1 MRNTALNLD
10 TNLARKTKMPG
21 IEAVGLSKSFGALT
35 AINRLSFEVDSGEI
49 FGLLGPNGSGKTTTV
64 RLLSC
69 LIAPSEG
76 TARVAGFDI
85 KEEPIKVRET
95 VGVLTENPGIYDR
108 LTVVENMEFFAEAYG
123 LRDRAERDSRIKEL
137 LEFFDLWDRRGD
149 KVGTFSKGMRQ
160 KLAIAKAIVHRPE
173 VLFLDEPSSGLDP
186 KAAKDIRD
194 LMEEMSR
201 QEKHTIVLCT
211 HNLEEAERLCS
222 RVMIIRKGSALATGS
237 IEDLRKKLHGA
248 LELEIGLEE
257 VNDRLLRTTTKL
269 EGVKTV
275 KTTIKG
281 TLIYDLDDPEAQTP
295 DVVKSLVQAGG
306 RVTSVNI
313 LRPSL
318 EDAYLELTKEESA

>member
-1 MRNTALNLD
+1 MD
-10 TNLARKTKMPG
+10 MSG
-21 IEAVGLSKSFGALT
+21 IEAVGLTKRFGSLT
-35 AINRLSFEVDSGEI
+35 AVDGLSFEVGKGEI

-76 TARVAGFDI
+76 SASVTGFDI
-85 KEEPIKVRET
+85 RREPLKVREA

-108 LTVVENMEFFAEAYG
+108 LSAVENMEFFAEAYG
-123 LRDRAERDSRIKEL
+123 LRDKTERDSRIREL

-149 KVGTFSKGMRQ
+149 RVGTFSRGMRQ
-160 KLAIAKAIVHRPE
+160 KLAIAKAVVHRPE

-194 LMEEMSR
+194 LMEVMSR

-222 RVMIIRKGSALATGS
+222 RVMIIRKGAALATGS
-237 IEDLRKKLHGA
+237 VEDLRKKLHGA
-248 LELEIGLEE
+248 PELEVSLEE
-257 VNDRLLRTTTKL
+257 VNDRLLKATAKL
-269 EGVKTV
+269 EGVRAVNATV
-275 KTTIKG
+275 KG
-281 TLIYDLDDPEAQTP
+281 TLIYDIDDPEARTP
-295 DVVKSLVQAGG
+295 DVVRSLVQAGG
-306 RVTSVNI
+306 RIKSVNI

-318 EDAYLELTKEESA
+318 EDTYLELTKEESA

>member
-1 MRNTALNLD
+1 MMD
-10 TNLARKTKMPG
+10 MSG
-21 IEAVGLSKSFGALT
+21 IEAVGLTKRFGSLT
-35 AINRLSFEVDSGEI
+35 AVDGLSFEVGKGEI

-76 TARVAGFDI
+76 SASVAGFDI
-85 KEEPIKVRET
+85 RREALKVREA

-108 LTVVENMEFFAEAYG
+108 LSAVENMEFFAEAYG
-123 LRDRAERDSRIKEL
+123 LRDKTERDSRIREL
-137 LEFFDLWDRRGD
+137 LKFFDLWDRRGD
-149 KVGTFSKGMRQ
+149 RVGTFSRGMRQ
-160 KLAIAKAIVHRPE
+160 KLAIAKAVVHRPE

-194 LMEEMSR
+194 LMEGMSR

-222 RVMIIRKGSALATGS
+222 RVMIIRKGAALATGGV
-237 IEDLRKKLHGA
+237 EDLRKKLHGA
-248 LELEIGLEE
+248 PELEVSLEE
-257 VNDRLLRTTTKL
+257 VNDRLLKATAKL
-269 EGVKTV
+269 EGVRAVNATV
-275 KTTIKG
+275 KG
-281 TLIYDLDDPEAQTP
+281 TLIYDIDDPEARTP
-295 DVVKSLVQAGG
+295 DVVRSLVQAGG
-306 RVTSVNI
+306 RIKSVNI

>member
-1 MRNTALNLD
+1 MMD
-10 TNLARKTKMPG
+10 MSG
-21 IEAVGLSKSFGALT
+21 IEAVGLTKRFGSLT
-35 AINRLSFEVDSGEI
+35 AVDGLSFEVGKGEI

-76 TARVAGFDI
+76 SASVAGFDI
-85 KEEPIKVRET
+85 RREALKVREA

-108 LTVVENMEFFAEAYG
+108 LSAVENMEFFAEAYG
-123 LRDRAERDSRIKEL
+123 LRDKTERDSRIREL
-137 LEFFDLWDRRGD
+137 LKFFDLWDRRGD
-149 KVGTFSKGMRQ
+149 RVGTFSRGMRQ
-160 KLAIAKAIVHRPE
+160 KLAIAKAVVHRPE

-194 LMEEMSR
+194 LMEVMSR

-222 RVMIIRKGSALATGS
+222 RVMIIRKGAALATGS
-237 IEDLRKKLHGA
+237 VEDLRKKLHGA
-248 LELEIGLEE
+248 PELEVSLEE
-257 VNDRLLRTTTKL
+257 VNDRLLKATAKL
-269 EGVKTV
+269 EGVRAVNATV
-275 KTTIKG
+275 KG
-281 TLIYDLDDPEAQTP
+281 TLIYDIDDPEARTP
-295 DVVKSLVQAGG
+295 DVVRSLVQAGG
-306 RVTSVNI
+306 RIKSVNI

>member
-1 MRNTALNLD
+1 MMD
-10 TNLARKTKMPG
+10 MSG
-21 IEAVGLSKSFGALT
+21 IEAVGLTKRFGSLT
-35 AINRLSFEVDSGEI
+35 AVDGLSFEVGKGEI

-76 TARVAGFDI
+76 SASVAGFDI
-85 KEEPIKVRET
+85 RREALKVREV

-108 LTVVENMEFFAEAYG
+108 LSAVENMEFFAEAYG
-123 LRDRAERDSRIKEL
+123 LRDKAERDSRIREL

-149 KVGTFSKGMRQ
+149 RVGTFSRGMRQ
-160 KLAIAKAIVHRPE
+160 KLAIAKAVVHRPE

-194 LMEEMSR
+194 LMEGMSR

-222 RVMIIRKGSALATGS
+222 RVMIIRKGAVLATGS
-237 IEDLRKKLHGA
+237 VEDLRKKLHGA
-248 LELEIGLEE
+248 PELEVSLEE
-257 VNDRLLRTTTKL
+257 VNDRLIKATAKL
-269 EGVKTV
+269 EGVRAVNATV
-275 KTTIKG
+275 KG
-281 TLIYDLDDPEAQTP
+281 TLIYDIDDPEARTP
-295 DVVKSLVQAGG
+295 DVVRSLVQAGG
-306 RVTSVNI
+306 RIKSVNI

-318 EDAYLELTKEESA
+318 EDTYLELTKEESA